1 MGGRWKRLGLTGT
14 AVLLLAGGIVLYS
27 RRDREPEA
35 ASATPQPV
43 PVIATTVQQ
52 RDVPIILTGLGTV
65 TALNA
70 ATVRHQITGLL
81 VSIDFQEG
89 QSVKKGDVLA
99 RSIGAS
105 IRRNSMRRRRHGD
118 TRPRQNSSTKSS
130 T

>member
-1 MGGRWKRLGLTGT
+1 MGGLWKRLGLTCA

-27 RRDREPEA
+27 TRDREPEA

-43 PVIATTVQQ
+43 LVIATTVQQ
-52 RDVPIILTGLGTV
+52 REVPIILTGLGTV

-70 ATVRHQITGLL
+70 ATVGSEITGLL

-99 RSIGAS
+99 RIIRAS
-105 IRRNSMRRRRHGD
+105 IRLSSMRRRHS
-118 TRPRQNSSTKSS
+118 RPRQNPSKKCNTKS
-130 T
+130 

>member
-65 TALNA
+65 KALNA
-70 ATVRHQITGLL
+70 ATVRSQITGLL
-81 VSIDFQEG
+81 VGIDFQEG

-99 RSIGAS
+99 RID
-105 IRRNSMRRRRHGD
+105 RRIYQAQLDEAEATRRHSP
-118 TRPRQNSSTKSS
+118 TTKFIYKI
-130 T
+130 